1 MRYFLFFITVLIVNS
16 FFAQTKISG
25 VVVDSASNKPIE
37 FATVRLFSVLDSTVK
52 AGVYTDEKGWFMLE
66 NISKGDYFLKIS
78 FTGYKT
84 KSVSP
89 IQVIGQPLNVIGE
102 IAISIDG
109 VQNLKEVTVSAQLDV
124 LRAGIDKK
132 VYNIDQDLSSRGG
145 TAEGVLN
152 NVPSVTVDQDGNIA
166 LRGDGNVTIL
176 IDGRPSAL
184 TGGKASSFLASIPA
198 SSIERVEIVT
208 NPSAKY
214 DPDGT
219 SGIINIVLKKNK
231 LKGFNGQVA
240 ATMATGH
247 DDNFS
252 TALSYRN
259 QAVNVFGSYAFD
271 YNRGFRNNFGYI
283 EQTYANDSVVRLNQD
298 RKGTDFKY
306 GHNARLGLDWTIN
319 PQNNFSFSTSG
330 QLGYRERT
338 GDQINERLVDGDLLW
353 DSWNRKSSDP
363 VNNQN
368 IDGSLNFTHI
378 LKKERGKWS
387 VDAGTSFSERT
398 ENGEYQQDYSLYQNG
413 LTLPD
418 FSFQKLF
425 SNSNSNVTTAQFDL
439 EYLFPKINARLE
451 AGVKTIYRN
460 EELIASSERLD
471 NGSGTFISDT
481 LANYN
486 FNYFENVNS
495 AYGVFG
501 QQLKK
506 WKYQVGVRA
515 EYAVQDPSLTN
526 DATNYGKTYMNLFPS
541 GHVRYQVKPKSEM
554 SVSYS
559 RRINRASSDQLNPFT
574 NYSDPYNLRRG
585 NPDLKP
591 EFIDSY
597 DLGYSWESN
606 LINITTSVYY
616 RKTKGVIQR
625 IKYFYPNNTAA
636 QTFDNVDQSQTGG
649 LEFITTIKP
658 YKWWRNT
665 LSLNGNY
672 TDISSNS
679 SVLGFNNSGYN
690 WSAKL
695 VMSFEFWKKTA
706 TVQVNGNYSSP
717 RITAQGRV
725 IPWRSVDISAEKL
738 VFNKKISVGLRLS
751 DVFNTKGFHYFLDQ
765 ASVFQE
771 SEFKW
776 LTRRL
781 YVTVSYKFGKLE
793 ISKKSSGGGGD
804 GGDF

>member
-1 MRYFLFFITVLIVNS
+1 MKLFLLSLSILVSSAVFS
-16 FFAQTKISG
+16 QTKISG
-25 VVVDSASNKPIE
+25 EVIDSATNKPLE
-37 FATVRLFSVLDSTVK
+37 FATVRLFSALDSTVK
-52 AGVYTDEKGWFMLE
+52 KGIYTDEKGWFQLE
-66 NISKGDYFLKIS
+66 NIAIGDYYIKVS

-84 KSVSP
+84 KSISP
-89 IQVIGQPLNVIGE
+89 VRVNGQPNNIIGQIELG
-102 IAISIDG
+102 IDG
-109 VQNLKEVTVSAQLDV
+109 IQNLKEVTVSAQLDV

-132 VYNIDQDLSSRGG
+132 VYNIDQDLSSKGG

-176 IDGRPSAL
+176 IDGRPSTL

-231 LKGFNGQVA
+231 LKGFNGQIA

-283 EQTYANDSVVRLNQD
+283 EQTYDADSLVRLNQD

-319 PQNNFSFSTSG
+319 PQNNFSISTSG

-338 GDQINERLVDGDLLW
+338 GDQINQRTIGGDLLW
-353 DSWNRKSSDP
+353 DSWNRTSSDP
-363 VNNQN
+363 INNQN
-368 IDGSLNFTHI
+368 IDGSLNFTHV

-387 VDAGTSFSERT
+387 IDAGTSFSERT
-398 ENGEYQQDYSLYQNG
+398 ENGEYQQDYSLYHNG

-451 AGVKTIYRN
+451 TGVKTIYRN

-471 NGSGTFISDT
+471 NGSGTFINDT

-495 AYGVFG
+495 VYGVFG

-515 EYAVQDPSLTN
+515 EYAIQDPSLTN
-526 DATNYGKTYMNLFPS
+526 DATNYSKTYMNLFPS
-541 GHVRYQVKPKSEM
+541 GHVRYQLKPKSEM

-585 NPDLKP
+585 NPDLRP

-738 VFNKKISVGLRLS
+738 VFNKKLSVGMRLS

-765 ASVFQE
+765 ESVFQE

-793 ISKKSSGGGGD
+793 ISKKSSGVGGD